1 MFKRM
6 NYYSIII
13 FVFISCVM
21 AGCQKKLARQDQAV
35 QATDEAVPL
44 VVATIAP
51 YAYLLQQLAGESIQI
66 MNTSEHS
73 ADPHIVNLSPQQAIQ
88 LQEATLFL
96 SLNPQE
102 ESVIYK
108 GLGEDTRIVEMWHGF
123 DLLASKH
130 HHSHDH
136 EGHEHE
142 DQDHEGHEHE
152 DQDHEGHEH
161 EDQDHEGHE
170 HEDQDHEGHEHED
183 QDHEGHEHEDQDHE
197 GHEHE
202 DQEHEGWDEHF
213 WLSPTALPI
222 QIETMAREL
231 SRLLPEEQ
239 VTIDRNK
246 EVLLERCK
254 DLEEILVQSLPELQN
269 GKIFSFHSAL
279 SYLADFF
286 GAEEMYVES
295 EGIELG
301 SDAMLHL
308 SEEIKELSHP
318 VLVYSPQFQ
327 QEKAK
332 ALGEQLQL
340 ELVEFNPVEPNVFE
354 NLKDFAAR
362 LHNTLE

>member
-1 MFKRM
+1 MFKGM

-21 AGCQKKLARQDQAV
+21 TGCQKKLARQDQAV

-73 ADPHIVNLSPQQAIQ
+73 ADPHMVNLSPQQAIQ

-142 DQDHEGHEHE
+142 DQ
-152 DQDHEGHEH
+152 
-161 EDQDHEGHE
+161 
-170 HEDQDHEGHEHED
+170 
-183 QDHEGHEHEDQDHE
+183 
-197 GHEHE
+197 
-202 DQEHEGWDEHF
+202 EHEGWDEHF

-246 EVLLERCK
+246 EDLLERCK
-254 DLEEILVQSLPELQN
+254 DLEGILVQSLPELQD

-286 GAEEMYVES
+286 GAKEIYIES
-295 EGIELG
+295 HGIELG

-308 SEEIKELSHP
+308 SEEIKELSYP

-340 ELVEFNPVEPNVFE
+340 ELLEFNPVEPNVFE